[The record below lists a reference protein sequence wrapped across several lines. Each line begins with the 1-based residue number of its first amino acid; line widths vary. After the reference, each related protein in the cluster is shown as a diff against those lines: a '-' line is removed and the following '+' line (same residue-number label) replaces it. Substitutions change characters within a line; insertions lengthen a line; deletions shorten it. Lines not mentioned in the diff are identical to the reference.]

1 MTSIAVLVN
10 PAAGGGRATQLARR
24 AVARLRERGLD
35 VDELAG
41 SDACHAGVLARD
53 AVGNADVL
61 AVVGG
66 DGMVSIALQA
76 LAGTDVPLG
85 IVPAG
90 SGNDHARAYGIPRHS
105 PEKAADVIADGH
117 RMTVD
122 VGRIVAADGETC
134 YFGTVMAAGFDSLV
148 NDRANRM
155 RRPRGR
161 MRYNVAAIAELAT
174 FRPLPFR
181 VELDD
186 ERFNEKLLLAAV
198 GNAPSYGGGMRIC
211 PEADTADGLLDVT
224 VVRAMPRLRV
234 LRFFPSVYSGA
245 HIKHHEVEMYRAA
258 SVRLDAPGIRAYADG
273 ELVGPLPVEVS
284 VVPRALRILTPS
296 ASPTR

>member
-1 MTSIAVLVN
+1 MTTVAVLVN
-10 PAAGGGRATQLARR
+10 PAAGGGRGANVARR
-24 AVARLRERGLD
+24 AVTRLRERGLD
-35 VDELAG
+35 VDQLAG
-41 SDACHAGVLARD
+41 TDACHAAALARD
-53 AVGNADVL
+53 AVHSADVL
-61 AVVGG
+61 AIVGG
-66 DGMVSIALQA
+66 DGMISIALQV

-90 SGNDHARAYGIPRHS
+90 SGNDHARAYGIARRS

-117 RMTVD
+117 WRTAD

-161 MRYNVAAIAELAT
+161 MRYNLAAIAELANL
-174 FRPLPFR
+174 RPMPFR

-186 ERFNEKLLLAAV
+186 EHFNQDLLLAAV

-211 PEADTADGLLDVT
+211 PEADPADGLLDVT
-224 VVRAMPRLRV
+224 VVRAMPRRRV
-234 LRFFPSVYSGA
+234 LRFFPSVYAGT
-245 HIKHHEVEMYRAA
+245 HIRHHEVEMYRAA
-258 SVRLDAPGIRAYADG
+258 RVRLDAPDIRAYADG

-284 VVPRALRILTPS
+284 VVPRALRVLTPA
-296 ASPTR
+296 ASPT